1 MKPLTDEQRER
12 VARVMPMARGIAR
25 RWAVRNEMDPSS
37 ADDLFGVAY
46 LALCEAAPKWRPD
59 GAQWFPFA
67 ERAVQMAV
75 RNYVLRGGLFGA
87 TARAR
92 GVVLCDVD
100 EWSDVLAA
108 EADTS
113 ADVRIDLDRLQH
125 WLADRPASA
134 ASRWARDVKIW
145 QEYELGDE
153 TLREIGRRHGLTTE
167 GTRKACLRVAARAT
181 TWPGAR
187 EAA

>member
-1 MKPLTDEQRER
+1 MKPLTEEQIAR
-12 VARVMPMARGIAR
+12 VKRVMPMARGIAR

-59 GAQWFPFA
+59 GAQWFAYA
-67 ERAVQMAV
+67 EGAVQMAV
-75 RNYVLRGGLFGA
+75 RNYVLRGGLLGA
-87 TARAR
+87 TAHRQ
-92 GVVLCDVD
+92 GVTTCDVD

-108 EADTS
+108 ETDTS
-113 ADVRIDLDRLQH
+113 VDVRIDLDRLQH

-153 TLREIGRRHGLTTE
+153 TLRAIGLRHGLTTE
-167 GTRKACLRVAARAT
+167 GARKAWVRISARAV